1 MDWGFYL
8 VFAVLMGPHC
18 LKTALLALL
27 EKGWLK
33 ARVKVLFFELQW
45 SEAIVVLSVVNAF
58 C

>member
-1 MDWGFYL
+1 M
-8 VFAVLMGPHC
+8 
-18 LKTALLALL
+18 KTALLALL

-33 ARVKVLFFELQW
+33 VRVKVLFSELQW